1 MVYACLSTARRSKD
15 TTLDIL
21 DLPLQAEVTISKL
34 TEEGRLTAQERE
46 SIRQELVRQT
56 FAMLH
61 SLLIEY
67 FSLLSKVI
75 SSPKILERKGHFV
88 IIAIWLI

>member
-1 MVYACLSTARRSKD
+1 MVCACLSTARRSKD

-34 TEEGRLTAQERE
+34 TEEGRSTAQERE
-46 SIRQELVRQT
+46 RIRQELVRQT

-67 FSLLSKVI
+67 FSLLSKVT
-75 SSPKILERKGHFV
+75 SSPKSQKERVIFSLLRFV
-88 IIAIWLI
+88 